1 MGFSRTSIA
10 AIRAALVVALLAI
23 SYLAFTDRQIPI
35 VNLVWD
41 KLKHAAAFATLAMLV
56 DFAFPAGRFGAAKML
71 WLLGYGVMIEVVQY
85 FLPYR
90 DASVLDVLAD
100 CVGIA
105 LYLLAIPVLKR
116 LPGLR
121 LRWQPLGG
129 D

>member
-1 MGFSRTSIA
+1 MGLSRTAVITFRIA
-10 AIRAALVVALLAI
+10 LTVAVVAI
-23 SYLAFTDRQIPI
+23 SYLAFTDRQIPVVI
-35 VNLVWD
+35 LVWD
-41 KLKHAAAFATLAMLV
+41 KLKHAAAFAALAMLV

-71 WLLGYGVMIEVVQY
+71 WLIGYGVMIEVVQY

-90 DASVLDVLAD
+90 EPSTLDVLAD

-105 LYLLAIPVLKR
+105 LYALAIPVLKH

-121 LRWQPLGG
+121 LRWQPPGG